1 MSKVSNHQELA
12 EALCAALQAD
22 ADEAA
27 VAAFVDGLYD
37 VDGIED
43 EELRAIVTTVR
54 DDTKLMFAK
63 GRQRLAGA
71 VVAVSGLE
79 REGSKYIT
87 VLAASGGPTLSIA
100 VDDVYESDE
109 ALHTRDTISINLVKP
124 IAG

>member
-27 VAAFVDGLYD
+27 VAAFVDGLY
-37 VDGIED
+37 
-43 EELRAIVTTVR
+43 
-54 DDTKLMFAK
+54 
-63 GRQRLAGA
+63 
-71 VVAVSGLE
+71 
-79 REGSKYIT
+79 
-87 VLAASGGPTLSIA
+87 
-100 VDDVYESDE
+100 ESDE